1 MQVQLSG
8 TPFSA
13 PKKRDDCPKAHALV
27 SDYRFTAVLQA
38 HQNLGGAANKE
49 SLQSIRKRW
58 LRAST
63 TVDDQTIRKM
73 AGLDPKRWS
82 IALWIRTTTCFSG
95 VGSKKSR
102 SIAVACCNGRTKHY
116 VQPCIVRLAG
126 QTGVWRFHIYDKPT
140 TRPLRS

>member
-1 MQVQLSG
+1 VQVQLSG
-8 TPFSA
+8 TPLSA

-63 TVDDQTIRKM
+63 TIDDQTIRKM
-73 AGLDPKRWS
+73 AGLDPKRNLRTEQS
-82 IALWIRTTTCFSG
+82 AADLMEALDSL
-95 VGSKKSR
+95 GSAEKMAQAVTGGLGRMVPIDDAVCVTHGDCHGRRYGARVNDSR
-102 SIAVACCNGRTKHY
+102 G
-116 VQPCIVRLAG
+116 
-126 QTGVWRFHIYDKPT
+126 
-140 TRPLRS
+140 